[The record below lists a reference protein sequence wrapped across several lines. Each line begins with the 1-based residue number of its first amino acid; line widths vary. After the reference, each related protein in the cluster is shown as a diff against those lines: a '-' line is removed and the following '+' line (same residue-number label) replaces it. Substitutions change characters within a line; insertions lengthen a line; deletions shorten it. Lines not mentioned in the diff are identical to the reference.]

1 MSRKSGNKAE
11 RMNLKAMWNYCMF
24 QSEGFPLMKVVLV
37 AGTVGSA
44 AVAYVNS
51 FLYAGIID
59 SLLINNYDLAEKYVV
74 RLVLIVLA
82 ITLTSRLSR
91 QVFDFYSRPSEVET
105 RKRTVKKAFALEY
118 EELEKK
124 DTLDSFRRVRQSGN
138 SNGGIYYQLQDIYEF
153 FIYVSQAVFAVIFV
167 GVMLTKAAL
176 GKENAI
182 VLLVSTAVLVAVFAG
197 ILIVCRKVSEYLGEL
212 YLKVQ
217 EDNYRINAQAAYWDS
232 VMTIEDNAQDIRMY
246 NLADYVIKRNKEM
259 LRTTPAIVKMIVT
272 NGKLRGM
279 LAFILQLLAGV
290 IYSYIAMRAVYGSVS
305 VGDVLMYAGAI
316 ITLMDSI
323 RNILDKKIRIEYSN
337 EYLKYY
343 EEFINRPNM
352 HYDGTLPTEKRDD
365 NEYELEF
372 KNVSFAYPGTEDF
385 IIKDLNLKLTVGE
398 KLALVGRNGAGK
410 TTLVKLLLRM
420 YEPTSGKITLN
431 GIDIGKYDYDEY
443 MRIFAVVFQ
452 DFKLFNFPLD
462 ENIAG
467 SEMVNDKKVEDVL
480 EKVGLTERVA
490 GMRDGVHTCI
500 DHESANGESLSGGEA
515 QKAAIARALYKDAP
529 FVILDEPTAA
539 LDPLAEAEIYE
550 NFNELVG
557 DKTSIYIS
565 HRMSSCRFCDKIVV
579 LEHGGI
585 AESGTHEELLKLHG
599 SYYELYNAQAQYYTE
614 A

>member
-1 MSRKSGNKAE
+1 MSRKSENKAE
-11 RMNLKAMWNYCMF
+11 RMNIKAMWNYCMF
-24 QSEGFPLMKVVLV
+24 QSEGFPLMKAVLV
-37 AGTVGSA
+37 AGTVGAA

-51 FLYAGIID
+51 FLYARIID

-82 ITLTSRLSR
+82 ITLISRLSR

-105 RKRTVKKAFALEY
+105 KKRTVKKAFALEY

-124 DTLDSFRRVRQSGN
+124 DTLDSFRRVRQSEN

-167 GVMLTKAAL
+167 GMMLTRAAR
-176 GKENAI
+176 GKENVI

-197 ILIVCRKVSEYLGEL
+197 ILIVCRKVSEYLGGL

-217 EDNYRINAQAAYWDS
+217 EKNYRINAQGAYWSS
-232 VMTIEDNAQDIRMY
+232 VMMLEDNAQDIRMY
-246 NLADYVIKRNKEM
+246 NLADYIIKRNREM
-259 LRTTPAIVKMIVT
+259 LRTMLDIEKMAVS

-305 VGDVLMYAGAI
+305 AGDVLMYAGAI

-323 RNILDKKIRIEYSN
+323 RNILDKKMRIEYSN

-385 IIKDLNLKLTVGE
+385 IIKNLNLKLTVGE

-420 YEPTSGKITLN
+420 YEPTSGQITLN

-467 SEMVNDKKVEDVL
+467 SEKVDDKRVEEVL
-480 EKVGLTERVA
+480 RKVGLAERVA
-490 GMRDGVHTCI
+490 RMRDGVHTCI
-500 DHESANGESLSGGEA
+500 DHESADGESLSGGEA

-579 LEHGGI
+579 LDGGGI
-585 AESGTHEELLKLHG
+585 AESGTHDELLGLRG
-599 SYYELYNAQAQYYTE
+599 RYYELYNAQAQYYTE
-614 A
+614 T